1 MHKFWT
7 LKTIKMKNPSFQT
20 EVSQGTMASLRIQIT
35 TRGEVSFRLSLSSI
49 GGMKLLESTMV
60 NVRLTNQK
68 SVHVRGGKEDGVV
81 SVASI
86 DWERSYDTQFI
97 LLKDGNKR
105 TT

>member
-7 LKTIKMKNPSFQT
+7 LKAIKMKNPSFQS
-20 EVSQGTMASLRIQIT
+20 EISLKTMAFLRIQIT
-35 TRGEVSFRLSLSSI
+35 TRGEVYFRLGLSSI

-86 DWERSYDTQFI
+86 D
-97 LLKDGNKR
+97 
-105 TT
+105 